1 MLLSSYVSF
10 AAGLASS
17 VITARALGPEEYGR
31 FVYFVWLTGIIV
43 VLIINGITV
52 TLIRFIS
59 ESAGEKDF
67 DKASQQEKWLR
78 NTLWKCIVFT
88 SGLCLISYR
97 YLGLEIVTIPVALA
111 AALAIICAISKSIYT
126 FDVSKAKGYGNF
138 SIEPRISTFLA
149 LLVTILS
156 GIALYSKAGLIY
168 FIIIF
173 TLSSL
178 LHPLLS
184 FYFIKNSDIKTN
196 HSPPAYQPD
205 PSSRNHLYWSAL
217 LCLVALSTN
226 RAVETYI
233 LNLSF
238 GPSEVGI
245 FIVAAT
251 LSRSALE
258 LVSVGLNA
266 VLMPVLGNGLGEGGD
281 DKVRNITQRAIKYMF
296 FIGLLLSG
304 CTYFFAD
311 PLVLLLYGDSFK
323 DAALAFKI
331 LTLTGGFTITSGIF
345 GAYLSFTNRQQNRA
359 MISLAGAI
367 IQCIVAAA
375 VVPLYGLWGAVAS
388 TSIGTFAT
396 FALLAYSSTR
406 KRSLAL
412 SIKHFVSIFL
422 IFLFAM
428 LVVNAYYLHLSNIT
442 LKILSGLWFGI
453 IFILLSIVFKYWQK
467 ADYAILSRVLVPGT
481 RTSKIVSALEKYS
494 P

>member
-1 MLLSSYVSF
+1 MLLSSYVAF

-17 VITARALGPEEYGR
+17 VMTARALGPEEYGR
-31 FVYFVWLTGIIV
+31 FAYFVWLTGIIV
-43 VLIINGITV
+43 VFIINGITV

-59 ESAGEKDF
+59 ESAGENDL
-67 DKASQQEKWLR
+67 DTASQQEKWLR
-78 NTLWKCIVFT
+78 NTLWKCILVT

-97 YLGLEIVTIPVALA
+97 YLGLEIAAIPAALA
-111 AALAIICAISKSIYT
+111 VALAIICAISKSLYI

-138 SIEPRISTFLA
+138 NIEPRISTFLA
-149 LLVTILS
+149 MFIAVLS
-156 GIALYSKAGLIY
+156 GIALYAKAGLIY

-173 TLSSL
+173 TLTSF

-184 FYFIKNSDIKTN
+184 FYFIKNSDINTN
-196 HSPPAYQPD
+196 HSLPAYQPD
-205 PSSRNHLYWSAL
+205 ASSRNHLYWSAL

-233 LNLSF
+233 LNLNF
-238 GPSEVGI
+238 GSSVVGI

-304 CTYFFAD
+304 CSYFFAD

-396 FALLAYSSTR
+396 FALLAHSSTR
-406 KRSLAL
+406 RSSLAL

-422 IFLFAM
+422 IFVFAM
-428 LVVNAYYLHLSNIT
+428 LVVNAYYLQLSNIT

-453 IFILLSIVFKYWQK
+453 IFILLSIIFKYWQK
-467 ADYAILSRVLVPGT
+467 ADYTILSRMLAPGT
-481 RTSKIVSALEKYS
+481 RSSKIVSALEKYS

>member
-1 MLLSSYVSF
+1 
-10 AAGLASS
+10 
-17 VITARALGPEEYGR
+17 
-31 FVYFVWLTGIIV
+31 
-43 VLIINGITV
+43 
-52 TLIRFIS
+52 
-59 ESAGEKDF
+59 
-67 DKASQQEKWLR
+67 
-78 NTLWKCIVFT
+78 
-88 SGLCLISYR
+88 
-97 YLGLEIVTIPVALA
+97 
-111 AALAIICAISKSIYT
+111 
-126 FDVSKAKGYGNF
+126 
-138 SIEPRISTFLA
+138 
-149 LLVTILS
+149 
-156 GIALYSKAGLIY
+156 
-168 FIIIF
+168 
-173 TLSSL
+173 
-178 LHPLLS
+178 
-184 FYFIKNSDIKTN
+184 
-196 HSPPAYQPD
+196 
-205 PSSRNHLYWSAL
+205 
-217 LCLVALSTN
+217 
-226 RAVETYI
+226 
-233 LNLSF
+233 LSF